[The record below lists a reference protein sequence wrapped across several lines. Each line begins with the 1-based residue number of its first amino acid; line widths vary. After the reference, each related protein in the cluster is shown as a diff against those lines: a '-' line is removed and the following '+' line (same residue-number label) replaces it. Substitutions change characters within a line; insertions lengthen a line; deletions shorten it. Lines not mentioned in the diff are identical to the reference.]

1 MMYSAQI
8 PELIVVEPA
17 NLHCTTSGITISLC
31 LESVFEIKCLL
42 I

>member
-17 NLHCTTSGITISLC
+17 NLHCTTSGIMMSLC
-31 LESVFEIKCLL
+31 LENVFEINCLL